1 MHVGSR
7 TRSPAVRLTESSKAL
22 SCVTNETRTRG
33 STEDLQLGQVRRG
46 LKRKPDKSASL
57 RIASARHAD
66 RVPVSRSVDV
76 GHLLVLLPL
85 YSCRRMRVTDDA
97 PSRRVQPRGLGA
109 RRGST
114 QSGQKEL
121 ALLGKCEPQR
131 GNGIVP
137 TALPQD
143 RPMATRSLLS
153 CGSDQGHDALE
164 LNSREVLAA
173 G

>member
-66 RVPVSRSVDV
+66 RVPVSRSADV

-85 YSCRRMRVTDDA
+85 YSCRRMRVTDDTPQSA
-97 PSRRVQPRGLGA
+97 SPTPRTW
-109 RRGST
+109 RSPRIDPIGSKRAC
-114 QSGQKEL
+114 S
-121 ALLGKCEPQR
+121 PR
-131 GNGIVP
+131 
-137 TALPQD
+137 
-143 RPMATRSLLS
+143 
-153 CGSDQGHDALE
+153 
-164 LNSREVLAA
+164 
-173 G
+173 